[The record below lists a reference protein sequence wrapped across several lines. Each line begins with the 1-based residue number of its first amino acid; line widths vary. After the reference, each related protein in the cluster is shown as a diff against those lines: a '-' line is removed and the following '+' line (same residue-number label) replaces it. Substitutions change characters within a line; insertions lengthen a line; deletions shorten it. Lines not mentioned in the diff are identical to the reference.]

1 MIKIH
6 PCIFINSSCSG
17 VAFTTTIY
25 GIRAVPLR
33 GVFIGALMIC
43 AEELYFSYTGTAP
56 WILNNLCF
64 TAEDGEYI
72 SIVGSNGA
80 GKSTLVKLLLG
91 LLTPLRGTVSV
102 TQNRIAFVPQTNDLA
117 DSHFPITVREMLDS
131 YRRLLKIKDRNKTE
145 QALEAVGMQAMSNRL
160 ISALSGGQRQKVFI
174 ARGIIGD
181 PSLIILDEPSSG
193 VDVDSRK
200 EIYAYLKKLNVEK
213 QVTILSVE
221 HNLEAAVH
229 NSTAI
234 YHMSGGSGHM
244 CNPEA
249 YHRELLFANGGVI
262 Q

>member
-1 MIKIH
+1 MI
-6 PCIFINSSCSG
+6 S
-17 VAFTTTIY
+17 
-25 GIRAVPLR
+25 
-33 GVFIGALMIC
+33 
-43 AEELYFSYTGTAP
+43 AEGLYFSYTGTAP
-56 WILNNLCF
+56 YILKNLYF
-64 TAEDGEYI
+64 SAENGDYI
-72 SIVGSNGA
+72 SILGSNGA

-91 LLTPLRGTVSV
+91 LLTPLKGTVFV
-102 TQNRIAFVPQTNDLA
+102 NEERTAFVPQTNDLA

-131 YRRLLKIKDRNKTE
+131 YRRLLKIKDRNRTE
-145 QALEAVGMQAMSNRL
+145 QALEAVGMQSLSDRL
-160 ISALSGGQRQKVFI
+160 LSALSGGQRQKVFI

-181 PSLIILDEPSSG
+181 PSLIILDEPSAG

-200 EIYAYLKKLNVEK
+200 EIYTYLKKLNVEK

-244 CNPEA
+244 CNPET
-249 YHRELLFANGGVI
+249 YHRELLFANGGVL